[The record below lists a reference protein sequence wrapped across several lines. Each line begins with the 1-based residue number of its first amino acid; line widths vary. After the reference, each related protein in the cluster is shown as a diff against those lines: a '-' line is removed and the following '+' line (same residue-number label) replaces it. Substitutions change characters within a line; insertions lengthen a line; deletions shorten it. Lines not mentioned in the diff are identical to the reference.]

1 MALNRPS
8 AERVIDLDVTRAIAL
23 IGVAVM
29 NYHGYLINLGGSV
42 GKSTINRFFDPWMGP
57 LSTRF
62 AATFVLVAGMGV
74 TLLTR
79 RSIGDPAAVRRRR
92 LTLVRRG

>member
-1 MALNRPS
+1 MALSGPP

-23 IGVAVM
+23 IGVAAM
-29 NYHGYLINLGGSV
+29 NYHGYLITRGGSV

-62 AATFVLVAGMGV
+62 AATFVLVAGMGI
-74 TLLTR
+74 TLMTNRGRL
-79 RSIGDPAAVRRRR
+79 SGDR
-92 LTLVRRG
+92 LRHVADRWTLIR